1 MNTIESGQGNLLN
14 EIIHRTLKPW
24 IKKIDAAGYYPS
36 EYLKELGRAG
46 LLPSQHDSAA
56 DIMSRGIR
64 LVEETARA
72 CMTTAFNLWCH
83 LAASTYLRE
92 SGNPYLRKNVLP
104 LLENGEMLGGTGLS
118 NPMKY
123 YAGLESLCLRAKKV
137 DDGYTVT
144 GTLPSVSNLGPDHG
158 FGIIATLDEHRRVMA
173 FVPCSAEGLTL
184 REKSSFLGLNGSATY
199 ICEFNE
205 VFVPDEWMISEQADA
220 FVAKIRSVFLLFQI
234 PLGLGVT
241 DAAIRCMYRARAR
254 QDGCSRYIPDQPE
267 TLERDLR
274 PLRERAYRLA
284 SSDDAPPAW
293 NDAVQ
298 LRLEVAYLTLRA
310 VQADMLHCGGPAY
323 LQQSDP
329 SRRLREAYFLANL
342 TPTIKHLEK
351 MRSIQASEGRGR

>member
-1 MNTIESGQGNLLN
+1 MNRSESGHGNLLN
-14 EIIHRTLKPW
+14 EIIHRTLKPR

-46 LLPSQHDSAA
+46 LLPSQRDTAA
-56 DIMSRGIR
+56 DIMSGGVR

-83 LAASTYLRE
+83 LAATTYLRE
-92 SGNPYLRKNVLP
+92 SGNPYLVQNVLP

-123 YAGLESLCLRAKKV
+123 YSGLESLCLRAEKV
-137 DDGYTVT
+137 VNGYIVT

-158 FGIIATLDEHRRVMA
+158 FGIIASLDENRRVMA
-173 FVPCSAEGLTL
+173 FVPCAAEGLTL

-199 ICEFNE
+199 VCEFNG

-241 DAAIRCMYRARAR
+241 DAAIRCMYKSRGR

-267 TLERDLR
+267 TLEFAIGSNLFNAASRPSRYASLR
-274 PLRERAYRLA
+274 RSRLFAAKRPVPQAERSLL
-284 SSDDAPPAW
+284 P
-293 NDAVQ
+293 
-298 LRLEVAYLTLRA
+298 
-310 VQADMLHCGGPAY
+310 G
-323 LQQSDP
+323 QSDADDQAFGENAQHP
-329 SRRLREAYFLANL
+329 GSRRARSL
-342 TPTIKHLEK
+342 TFSFI
-351 MRSIQASEGRGR
+351 SISGN